1 MKLYLFIVTLSVIL
15 ISCNT
20 KENIVSFYSTEDCN
34 PDFKRIS
41 MKSLSDSASFYD
53 RKQVEVSGYYSWRIE
68 ESALFARKTNSD
80 NEFSLWVDFKAG
92 LVDSL
97 MKRELLGENIFS
109 KMSGK
114 RIKIRGILYSNS
126 HGHLGQYSASV
137 KDVCYLEIS
146 NGF

>member
-1 MKLYLFIVTLSVIL
+1 MLRLYLLIL
-15 ISCNT
+15 LVNIISCNT
-20 KENIVSFYSTEDCN
+20 RGDTVSVYNTEDCN
-34 PDFKRIS
+34 ANFKRVS
-41 MKSLSDSASFYD
+41 MKSLPDSANFYD

-68 ESALFARKTNSD
+68 ESALFARKTYSD
-80 NEFSLWVDFKAG
+80 HEFSLWVDFKAG

-97 MKRELLGENIFS
+97 MKKELPGENIFS

-114 RIKIRGILYSNS
+114 KVKIRGFLYSNS
-126 HGHLGQYSASV
+126 HGHLGQYSASL

>member
-1 MKLYLFIVTLSVIL
+1 MKLYLFIVTLSAIL
-15 ISCNT
+15 IGCSIR
-20 KENIVSFYSTEDCN
+20 ENIVSVYKTEDCN
-34 PDFKRIS
+34 ADFKIVS
-41 MKSLSDSASFYD
+41 MKSISDSANFYD
-53 RKQVEVSGYYSWRIE
+53 GKQVEVNGYYSWRIE
-68 ESALFARKTNSD
+68 ESALFARKANRG

-97 MKRELLGENIFS
+97 MKKESPGENIFS

-126 HGHLGQYSASV
+126 HGHLGHYSASV

>member
-1 MKLYLFIVTLSVIL
+1 
-15 ISCNT
+15 
-20 KENIVSFYSTEDCN
+20 
-34 PDFKRIS
+34 